1 MRKLLFLVG
10 LMFASLV
17 AVGADWLTD
26 GGNPQRTAWQ
36 KDEKI
41 LTTENVKNMKLL
53 WKLKTDNVPREMHSL
68 LPALIGSRV
77 TTSSGPNEI
86 AVATGGQY
94 NIYAIDVDKGALP
107 GKKLFE
113 YTAE

>member
-17 AVGADWLTD
+17 VVGADWLTD

-41 LTTENVKNMKLL
+41 LTTDNVRNMKLL
-53 WKLKTDNVPREMHSL
+53 WKVKTDNMPREMHSL
-68 LPALIGSRV
+68 LPVLIAGRV
-77 TTSSGPNEI
+77 TTTSVPREI
-86 AVATGGQY
+86 AVVTAVSD
-94 NIYAIDVDKGALP
+94 NIYAI
-107 GKKLFE
+107 
-113 YTAE
+113 